1 MSFLVSL
8 AFLLEPYSQ
17 GGDTGPIWRCV
28 LDGPPPSPQNEG
40 EREWRYPE
48 EASSQK
54 LSREGVG
61 GWRDVVYFRVLL
73 TGALVVDGCSISSHH
88 LSTLPPSFLS
98 LSHPLLP
105 VFPFI
110 FQVINLFCTGRFSHS
125 WQTCSNQP
133 HPKVNHG
140 PLSTPD
146 PFPAELLG
154 GSLLWVFHSL
164 SPLSR
169 EDEGG
174 SSRTHLQTGLVSP
187 PRECGSIRKAR
198 ETRRDSERE
207 SQVTSSWVKR
217 KVPYLSPRAR
227 NIKAQQD
234 WFIRKKTIT
243 LRCIKATQQYY
254 TAVVS
259 FGESGWWVW
268 GGLTG
273 VHDKGKG
280 VKVIITKLSLFLS
293 QTSFLWKTKSMELQ
307 RVGHD
312 WVAEQQQAFILE
324 RLQNP
329 EVSRPFWKD
338 SGPISASIL
347 WSPISPFTWGQLWGS
362 FFLLSLVK
370 PSQASQVAQW

>member
-1 MSFLVSL
+1 MDGVSH
-8 AFLLEPYSQ
+8 PIISQ
-17 GGDTGPIWRCV
+17 H
-28 LDGPPPSPQNEG
+28 
-40 EREWRYPE
+40 
-48 EASSQK
+48 
-54 LSREGVG
+54 
-61 GWRDVVYFRVLL
+61 
-73 TGALVVDGCSISSHH
+73 SH
-88 LSTLPPSFLS
+88 PLS

-110 FQVINLFCTGRFSHS
+110 FQVINLFCAGHFSHS

-154 GSLLWVFHSL
+154 GSLLWAFHSL

-198 ETRRDSERE
+198 ETRRDSGRE

-243 LRCIKATQQYY
+243 LRCVKATQQYY

-259 FGESGWWVW
+259 LGESGWWVW
-268 GGLTG
+268 GGMTG

-293 QTSFLWKTKSMELQ
+293 QTWFLWKTKSMELQ

-312 WVAEQQQAFILE
+312 WACM
-324 RLQNP
+324 
-329 EVSRPFWKD
+329 
-338 SGPISASIL
+338 
-347 WSPISPFTWGQLWGS
+347 
-362 FFLLSLVK
+362 
-370 PSQASQVAQW
+370 QW